1 MTINER
7 ARRVILDLAVTLDGF
22 IEGPNGEVDWCIMDL
37 DMDFNKFLNQIDT
50 ILYGRKSY
58 DIWGQYI
65 PKNEDSDTDKEMWRL
80 LHSKEKYVFSRTQ
93 KETDNRAILIND
105 NIVEEVNKLKKKPGM
120 DIWLYGGSS
129 LITTFINLGLVD
141 EFRLSVHPII
151 LGEGKPLFIDINK
164 RLNLQIVETKK
175 FSSGVVQLIYRLN
188 YCWQR
193 EVNSLAN
200 TGKKHGKAGKIT
212 WP

>member
-7 ARRVILDLAVTLDGF
+7 ARRVILNLAVTLDGF
-22 IEGPNGEVDWCIMDL
+22 IEGPNREVDWCIMDP

-58 DIWGQYI
+58 DIWGKYI
-65 PKNEDSDTDKEMWRL
+65 PKNEDSETDKEMWRL
-80 LHSKEKYVFSRTQ
+80 VHSKEKYVFSRTQ

-105 NIVEEVNKLKKKPGM
+105 NIVEEVNKLKKKPGR

-188 YCWQR
+188 
-193 EVNSLAN
+193 
-200 TGKKHGKAGKIT
+200 
-212 WP
+212 